1 MSNVFLFSIEEP
13 AGLSKGAVRDLETLS
28 SLVDEETLRGDLKRI
43 FPDGTCYVWAVREK
57 EGDSLTT
64 WSAMAAGDLLL
75 GCRDHSVVSASFILA
90 KACNPALSAKLWGG
104 DSNDPFGLICFTD
117 RPRVGEVPIV
127 PQMFRYL
134 DPGIRGFVMLS
145 PEKVSNIHSDYG
157 SFEIFVQLCL
167 RYDFPSNFR
176 HTQD

>member
-28 SLVDEETLRGDLKRI
+28 SLVEEEALRGDLKRI
-43 FPDGTCYVWAVREK
+43 YPDGSCYIWAVRET
-57 EGDSLTT
+57 EGDSLAT
-64 WSAMAAGDLLL
+64 WKAVAAGDLLL
-75 GCRDHSVVSASFILA
+75 GCRDHSIVSASFILG
-90 KACNPALSAKLWGG
+90 KASHPALSAKLWGG
-104 DSNDPFGLICFTD
+104 DSNDPFGLFCFTD

-134 DPGIRGFVMLS
+134 DPGIRGFAML
-145 PEKVSNIHSDYG
+145 PPDKTGNILSDYG